1 MRQTELNN
9 SLELNYVNGAAA
21 TKPPVFSDVR
31 LSRDSQ
37 AECELLLEEAKK
49 EDKVIRN
56 DAQLQRCMDVHS
68 SVDEMIDRL
77 KKLEGGHREPWVRVL
92 SQIGAA
98 VTPMRNQLQMLS
110 GGLRARVNEWRAK
123 VLEGA
128 QAEEERLRALAK
140 EKEQEAKYTQDPSKK
155 RAAAVAAK
163 QLEKAAKEAAPK
175 SEKGLGT
182 EIYYEVEI
190 TNRTQ
195 AAKLPDEAIEM
206 TPNEVW
212 FNREIKRRE
221 KAGEKIHANTF
232 QGVTLTKKTRT
243 KFYK

>member
-1 MRQTELNN
+1 MRQPELNN
-9 SLELNYVNGAAA
+9 NLELNYVNGAAA

-68 SVDEMIDRL
+68 GVDEMIDRL
-77 KKLEGGHREPWVRVL
+77 KKLEAGHREPWVRVL

-110 GGLRARVNEWRAK
+110 GALRARVNDWRRQA
-123 VLEGA
+123 LEGA
-128 QAEEERLRALAK
+128 EREEKRLLGLAK
-140 EKEQEAKYTQDPSKK
+140 EKEQEAKYSEDPRKK

-175 SEKGLGT
+175 PEKGLGT

-190 TNRTQ
+190 TSRTR
-195 AAKLPDEAIEM
+195 AATLPQEAVEM

-212 FNREIKRRE
+212 FNREIKRRL
-221 KAGEKIHANTF
+221 KAGESFHKITF
-232 QGVTLTKKTRT
+232 EGVSITKKTRT